1 MNCSGWT
8 DAIADCALG
17 TEPGPALAAH
27 LAVCPQCANAFRESR
42 AIAVRIDQALGRRAA
57 VEPPLYGPEQV
68 MARVIAQAEP
78 ASWWRWAAV
87 GCVVALIA
95 IVIWMRRPTP
105 ELTALSTW
113 RSPTQVLLQPPV
125 ASAWTTTPQLGEG
138 FFKIKSGE
146 IHAQ

>member
-113 RSPTQVLLQPPV
+113 RSPTQVLL
-125 ASAWTTTPQLGEG
+125 
-138 FFKIKSGE
+138 
-146 IHAQ
+146 